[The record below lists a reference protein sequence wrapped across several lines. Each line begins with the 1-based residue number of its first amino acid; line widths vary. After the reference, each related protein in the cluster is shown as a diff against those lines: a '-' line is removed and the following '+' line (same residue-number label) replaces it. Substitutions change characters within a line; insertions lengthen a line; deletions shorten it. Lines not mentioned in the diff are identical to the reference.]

1 MEKRMFAIIT
11 LLLGFYLAG
20 CSRFSPESAT
30 PTASPAAL
38 ITPTLRASA
47 TPAPGTATVPSPTAT
62 VVSVGRPD
70 RIVISGVSVRYRD
83 AIVIKG
89 GSTLPDGSCILTR
102 LFTSDD
108 PVPWWPDQAC
118 AEVRNGGW
126 LLVVK
131 LTEEGETHEL
141 SEDVEYVV
149 AAWSKDDPTVEAQ
162 PFPFDLQPPPD
173 P

>member
-1 MEKRMFAIIT
+1 MKRRPFALIT

-20 CSRFSPESAT
+20 CSRFSPEAAT
-30 PTASPAAL
+30 PTISPAAT
-38 ITPTLRASA
+38 IIPTSRATA
-47 TPAPGTATVPSPTAT
+47 TPAPETATAPSPTPT
-62 VVSVGRPD
+62 VVSFGRPD

-102 LFTSDD
+102 LFTGNV
-108 PVPWWPDQAC
+108 PVPWWPDQTC
-118 AEVRNGGW
+118 AEVRKGGW

-131 LTEEGETHEL
+131 LTEDGVSHEL
-141 SEDVEYVV
+141 SEDVEYVI
-149 AAWSKDDPTVEAQ
+149 AAWSQDDPAVEAE

-173 P
+173 S